1 MTRASLI
8 AASAGIILLAAA
20 LRLPGLDDQS
30 LWSDEIYSIESA
42 RWPLPIL
49 LSVQDGHPPLYGLAL
64 KALDGVRPA
73 DSNGR
78 FISAVAGIATVGAML
93 GLGCAVA
100 DPRTAVLAALLLAI
114 APLHVWYSREGRMYA
129 LVALCSTAGSWLFVC
144 ALRGGGIGAW
154 VGYALVSAV
163 GLFTHYLYGA
173 VILAQ
178 AAFVAVERF
187 GDRVTLR
194 RGAIVYGALIVM
206 GALALAIVGEE
217 AIGFAGRQRGFQWLV
232 VPYTAYTFVGGFGLG
247 PPVEFLHRGHSL
259 GTTVATFWPAIAAV
273 GLLGAALVWPA
284 VRALPSLGAWGV
296 YLTMWL
302 LVPAVVVFAGAW
314 LKDGAYNVRYLLST
328 FPAFVM
334 LAAAG
339 IARAPR
345 WYGVG
350 CLAAFAVVAAA
361 SIDRDL
367 LDPRYMRE
375 DLRGAVGY
383 LREHAAAE
391 DAVTVSAEYCIY
403 GLQHYGPTQ
412 RLEPLAISPVRS
424 PADADAIVAGLAG
437 SDRWLVLSR
446 DWEDDPAGYLNRAIA
461 AQAPA
466 AEVARLPGVR
476 IFRFGASGGTDQRQS
491 AP

>member
-20 LRLPGLDDQS
+20 LRLPGLDEQS
-30 LWSDEIYSIESA
+30 LWSDEIYSVESS

-64 KALDGVRPA
+64 KALDGLRPA

-78 FISAVAGIATVGAML
+78 LISAVAGVATVGAML
-93 GLGCAVA
+93 ALGCAIA

-129 LVALCSTAGSWLFVC
+129 LVALCSTAGSWLFVR
-144 ALRGGGIGAW
+144 ALRGGGIGTW
-154 VGYALVSAV
+154 LGYAFVSAV
-163 GLFTHYLYGA
+163 GLSTHYLYGA

-187 GDRVTLR
+187 SDRMTLR
-194 RGAIVYGALIVM
+194 RVAIVYAALFVI

-217 AIGFAGRQRGFQWLV
+217 ATGFAGRQRGFQWLA
-232 VPYTAYTFVGGFGLG
+232 VPYTAYTFVAGFGLG

-259 GTTVATFWPAIAAV
+259 ATTIASYWPALTAV

-284 VRALPSLGAWGV
+284 VRALPSLGMWGV
-296 YLTMWL
+296 YLAMWL
-302 LVPAVVVFAGAW
+302 LVPAVFVFGGAW

-328 FPAFVM
+328 FPAFVL

-345 WYGVG
+345 WYGVT

-361 SIDRDL
+361 SIGRDR
-367 LDPRYMRE
+367 LDPRYVRE

-383 LREHAAAE
+383 LSEHATAD
-391 DAVTVSAEYCIY
+391 DAVTVSAEYSIGGLRHY
-403 GLQHYGPTQ
+403 GLAQ
-412 RLEPLAISPVRS
+412 RLEPLAIRPLRS
-424 PADADAIVAGLAG
+424 PADADAIIAGLVG
-437 SDRWLVLSR
+437 SGRWLVLSR
-446 DWEDDPAGYLNRAIA
+446 DWEDDPAGYLNHAIA
-461 AQAPA
+461 TQAPD
-466 AEVARLPGVR
+466 AEVAHLPGVR
-476 IFRFGASGGTDQRQS
+476 IFRFGGSG
-491 AP
+491 